1 MMIYPGADVV
11 CDFSAEGSV
20 VHEKNFEIFD
30 IVDDELLEAVGE
42 VVLGG
47 VVWAIADFWHFLVAS
62 EATTHPVIDT

>member
-20 VHEKNFEIFD
+20 VHEKNFEIFG

-47 VVWAIADFWHFLVAS
+47 VV
-62 EATTHPVIDT
+62 